1 MKAGRR
7 EHEVNAAAAALTAPA
22 DCPTVAS
29 AMSLERCNNVAD
41 LRRRARRTLPPA
53 LFDFIDGGA
62 EDEVTLRRNTSAF
75 DDYELLPRHLTD
87 VSEISLKTTVLGRE
101 IDSPVIFSPTG
112 MSRLFHHDGE
122 LAVVR
127 AAGEAG
133 LYYGLS
139 TMSNVSLE
147 DVAAAAS
154 GPIMF
159 QLYVH
164 RDRGLTRELM
174 ERAKESGFDSVCVTI
189 DTAVIGNRE
198 RDLVNGLTVPP
209 RLTAKS
215 LFGFATR
222 PGWSLRHLSHAPLTL
237 PNVAHR
243 VAAAND
249 KNYSVINYVNSQ
261 FDPGVTWDDIAE
273 TAKHWDG
280 PFAVKGVMSPA
291 DAARAAD
298 AGATAVI
305 VSNHGGRQ
313 LDGAAAS
320 IDLIAES
327 VDAVAG
333 RAEVIL
339 DGGVRRGTH
348 VLKALALGAKACM
361 MGRPYLWALASGGQ
375 DGVRHLTGILKGE
388 LERDMALLG
397 CRSVTDLNRDLIRR
411 RGPTWPSN
419 Y

>member
-1 MKAGRR
+1 MRLDNC
-7 EHEVNAAAAALTAPA
+7 HNI
-22 DCPTVAS
+22 S
-29 AMSLERCNNVAD
+29 D
-41 LRRRARRTLPPA
+41 LRRFARRKLPPA

-62 EDEVTLRRNTSAF
+62 EDEVTLRRNTEAF
-75 DDYELLPRHLTD
+75 DDYELLPRHLTG
-87 VSEISLKTTVLGRE
+87 VSSISLKTKVLGRE
-101 IDSPVIFSPTG
+101 VDCPVIFSPTG

-122 LAVVR
+122 LAVVK

-147 DVAAAAS
+147 DVAAAAT

-209 RLTAKS
+209 KLTARS
-215 LFGFATR
+215 LAGFVSR
-222 PGWSLRHLSHAPLTL
+222 PGWSLRHVMHPPLTL

-243 VAAAND
+243 VAAANGAA
-249 KNYSVINYVNSQ
+249 YSMISYVNSQ

-273 TAKHWDG
+273 TAAAWDG
-280 PFAVKGVMSPA
+280 PFAVKGVMSA
-291 DAARAAD
+291 TDAARAAD

-313 LDGAAAS
+313 LDGASAT
-320 IDLIAES
+320 IDSLPAI
-327 VDAVAG
+327 VDAVG
-333 RAEVIL
+333 DRVEVIL
-339 DGGVRRGTH
+339 DGGIRRGSH
-348 VLKALALGAKACM
+348 IAKALALGATACM
-361 MGRPYLWALASGGQ
+361 TGRPYLYGLSAFGAP
-375 DGVRHLTGILKGE
+375 GVRRSLDILRSELQRTCALSGCASVDELTREGLRMAHEVPSGIGPAPASAE
-388 LERDMALLG
+388 TGMAVNAG
-397 CRSVTDLNRDLIRR
+397 RR
-411 RGPTWPSN
+411 AAR
-419 Y
+419 